1 MIRLKTI
8 IGICAA
14 SIGLLSCNEE
24 DPIIPSEES
33 GNNFEVS
40 ANSTDPTD
48 IMRREFKERNGM
60 YLLFNDTLRHEY
72 VGVDGN
78 GNPYYKT
85 ETLDLAYGMV
95 SPSRTKYEYDY
106 ITDEE
111 ERRAAI
117 KFFEEEFLPLY
128 PDGRAF
134 SIMIVKQIYQD
145 EYLVDEGENT
155 DGYFNRSELQF
166 VKGPR
171 CFAISYGMRDQIISD
186 LTPKPIDE
194 MVAAAMADP
203 RIDAF
208 FATVY
213 EDFQDQYGY
222 PVTYGSD
229 YNSYGE
235 SLEDAGYYYPSIY
248 DGGYFSATPYMDY
261 YMLVFRIGTREE
273 EVRRFIEVMIEND
286 ESQFEDAYGYYYY
299 INSKYYQLKEILA
312 DAGYNL

>member
-1 MIRLKTI
+1 MIRLKNI
-8 IGICAA
+8 LGICMAF
-14 SIGLLSCNEE
+14 IGLLSCNEE
-24 DPIIPSEES
+24 DQIIPSEES
-33 GNNFEVS
+33 GNYFEVS
-40 ANSTDPTD
+40 ASSTDPTD

-72 VGVDGN
+72 AGTDGN

-85 ETLDLAYGMV
+85 ETLDLSYGMV

-128 PDGRAF
+128 PAGRAF

-155 DGYFNRSELQF
+155 GGYFNRSELQF

-194 MVAAAMADP
+194 MVVAAMADS

-208 FATVY
+208 FATVA
-213 EDFQDQYGY
+213 EDFADQYGY

-235 SLEDAGYYYPSIY
+235 SMEDAVYYYPSLY
-248 DGGYFSATPYMDY
+248 DGGYFCVTPYMDY
-261 YMLVFRIGTREE
+261 YTLVFKIGTQEE
-273 EVRRFIEVMIEND
+273 EVRKFIEVMVEND
-286 ESQFEDAYGYYYY
+286 EAQFEAAYGDYYY
-299 INSKYYQLKEILA
+299 IRSKYSQLKEILS

>member
-1 MIRLKTI
+1 MMRLKTI
-8 IGICAA
+8 IGICATA
-14 SIGLLSCNEE
+14 IVLLSCGEE
-24 DPIIPSEES
+24 DPITLSEES
-33 GNNFEVS
+33 GNYFEVP

-48 IMRREFKERNGM
+48 IMRREFKEKNGM

-72 VGVDGN
+72 AGVDGN

-134 SIMIVKQIYQD
+134 SIMIVRQIYQD

-155 DGYFNRSELQF
+155 GGYFNRSELQF

-171 CFAISYGMRDQIISD
+171 CFAISYAMRQKIISD
-186 LTPKPIDE
+186 LTPKPVDE
-194 MVAAAMADP
+194 MVAAAIADS
-203 RIDAF
+203 RIAAF
-208 FATVY
+208 FATVV
-213 EDFQDQYGY
+213 EDFVDQYGY

-235 SLEDAGYYYPSIY
+235 SIEDAVYYYPSIY
-248 DGGYFSATPYMDY
+248 DAGYFSATPYMDY
-261 YMLVFRIGTREE
+261 YTLVFKLGTKEE
-273 EVRRFIEVMIEND
+273 EVRRFVEVMIEND
-286 ESQFEDAYGYYYY
+286 ESLFEATYGDYYY
-299 INSKYYQLKEILA
+299 IMSKYAQLKEILA
-312 DAGYNL
+312 DAGYDL